1 MPIHANFTHIHSM
14 HGYYVRVLPNELSC
28 QLIRLRLG
36 RSERID
42 LAINWSG
49 SYLIVIEKDQA
60 MSVGCFRL
68 DLIRSLSFY
77 QP

>member
-1 MPIHANFTHIHSM
+1 M

-49 SYLIVIEKDQA
+49 SDLIVIEKD
-60 MSVGCFRL
+60 
-68 DLIRSLSFY
+68 
-77 QP
+77 